1 MTGSGAH
8 PSESDWIEWT
18 QAGCDPKSDL
28 ALHAEGCDR
37 CGESLELFR
46 TLSRAGRVS
55 EWRLPPEAIRNL
67 ALDVEK
73 IIAPPEPGDASD
85 GSWIAPDIRSAG
97 VLDPSGPRIATGQVG
112 SMRISVVAAP
122 SPGDLS
128 VQIRGKVFIDEG
140 DAGGESAV
148 QVLLVH
154 EDHVIARRP
163 VSPEGDFWF
172 VEHAPR
178 GWTLEVHR
186 DRGECWILRDSALP

>member
-1 MTGSGAH
+1 MTGSSKH
-8 PSESDWIEWT
+8 PSESDWIEWS

-28 ALHAEGCDR
+28 VLHAQGCDR
-37 CGESLELFR
+37 CEESLELFR
-46 TLSRAGRVS
+46 TLARAGRVS

-73 IIAPPEPGDASD
+73 IIAPGEPDHASD

-112 SMRISVVAAP
+112 TLRISVVAAS

-128 VQIRGKVFIDEG
+128 VQIRGKVFIDEV
-140 DAGGESAV
+140 DAESETAV

-154 EDHVIARRP
+154 EEHVIARTQ
-163 VSPEGDFWF
+163 VSPEGDFSF